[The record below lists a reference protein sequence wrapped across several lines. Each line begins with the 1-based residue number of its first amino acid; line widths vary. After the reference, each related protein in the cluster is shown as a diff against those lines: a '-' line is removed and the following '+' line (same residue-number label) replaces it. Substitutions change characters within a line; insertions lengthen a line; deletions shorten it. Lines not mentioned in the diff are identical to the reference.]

1 MANSLLDFVMSV
13 VRDPGIAAQYAANP
27 AQAIADAHLTDVTA
41 ADVNNLIPVVAES
54 FSAAAPSSSKDSIPT
69 LVVSVGSRGADNVW
83 ASGAATAAFDAFD
96 AVGDHLPV
104 QGLEDAPVIATD
116 LIAQHDDL
124 TPFEGVASA
133 VVDADLE
140 EPGLQFD
147 GVPAVD
153 AVGEDAWDHAI
164 ADDQIPHL
172 EPHPEPHQDPSGLD
186 IFD

>member
-27 AQAIADAHLTDVTA
+27 AQAIADANLTDVTA

-54 FSAAAPSSSKDSIPT
+54 FSAAAPSSYGLDS
-69 LVVSVGSRGADNVW
+69 LVGGFGGGVDGADNVW

-96 AVGDHLPV
+96 AVDDHLPV

-133 VVDADLE
+133 VVDGDLE
-140 EPGLQFD
+140 DAAIQFD
-147 GVPAVD
+147 GMPAVD
-153 AVGEDAWDHAI
+153 AVGQDAWDHAVT
-164 ADDQIPHL
+164 DDQIPHL
-172 EPHPEPHQDPSGLD
+172 EPHPEPQQHPSGLD